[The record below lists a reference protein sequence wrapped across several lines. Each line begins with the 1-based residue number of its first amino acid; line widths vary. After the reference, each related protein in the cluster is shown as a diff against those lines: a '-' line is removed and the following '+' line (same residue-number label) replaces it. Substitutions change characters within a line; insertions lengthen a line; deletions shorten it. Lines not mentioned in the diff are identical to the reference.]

1 MPFVEA
7 RARAGLDR
15 LGSEPQPVAVAS
27 PAPAP
32 PSTPATAAPAFRLM
46 RSGSR
51 WTLEHGGRSVELRD
65 LRGLAMLARLVAEPG
80 REFACIDLV
89 AVDGVIDAGDAGEV
103 LDAKAREAYR
113 ARVHDLR
120 EQIEEAEIGRA
131 HV

>member
-1 MPFVEA
+1 
-7 RARAGLDR
+7 
-15 LGSEPQPVAVAS
+15 
-27 PAPAP
+27 
-32 PSTPATAAPAFRLM
+32 
-46 RSGSR
+46 
-51 WTLEHGGRSVELRD
+51 
-65 LRGLAMLARLVAEPG
+65 MLARLVAEPG

-120 EQIEEAEIGRA
+120 EQIEEAESFGVVEPVGGRITRGEIGRA